1 MIKNNKKTTKGFD
14 KVTIKKKTMKKKKTI
29 KLIGLR
35 F

>member
-14 KVTIKKKTMKKKKTI
+14 KVTIKKKPLKKKTI